1 MDHFIFYGH
10 IAPLF
15 RNSLTQSHAIIIV
28 AFTAVFVYTMGG
40 KEKCTVLPYTI
51 DEITRRVAPV
61 AKKYELAAVYLFGS
75 YARGEATAA
84 SDVDLLVD
92 LTGSVI
98 RGLNFAALY
107 MDLEAALETQIDLLT
122 VSCLDQPTDRSA
134 ELEFNETVLR
144 ERRKI
149 YAAA

>member
-1 MDHFIFYGH
+1 M
-10 IAPLF
+10 L
-15 RNSLTQSHAIIIV
+15 
-28 AFTAVFVYTMGG
+28 
-40 KEKCTVLPYTI
+40 YTI
-51 DEITRRVAPV
+51 DEIKEKTIPI
-61 AKKYELAAVYLFGS
+61 AKAYGIKSMGLFGS

-122 VSCLDQPTDRSA
+122 VACLDQPTDRSA